1 MRTHCVPCATVAQSA
16 VASNFFCAIPL
27 LLPVMNRLQSE
38 LNRLFRSVPVAAAT
52 GAERAAS
59 GLLDAQGRV
68 RAMCLGVAQTADWR
82 ELGLVWR
89 GVQLDLALPAPA
101 IAVSGLEA
109 IELWFSLAQPVHAT
123 QAQAFLDALRQRYL
137 PELALRRISVWP
149 TSVEGTDSGEL
160 LPPQQRK
167 SEQWSAFVAPDL
179 APVFAETPWLDI
191 PPSEEG
197 QADLLRG
204 LRSIQPAEFEAAM
217 ALLCPRLTAPAASNA
232 DPAGPQSFPALPP
245 RNLDAKQFLLKVM
258 NDEAAPLALRIE
270 AAKALLPYTEGL
282 SGP

>member
-1 MRTHCVPCATVAQSA
+1 
-16 VASNFFCAIPL
+16 
-27 LLPVMNRLQSE
+27 MNRLQSE
-38 LNRLFRSVPVAAAT
+38 LNRLFRPAPESAVVAEPGRLGQALVD
-52 GAERAAS
+52 E
-59 GLLDAQGRV
+59 QGRV
-68 RAMCLGVAQTADWR
+68 HAMRLGLAHTADWR

-101 IAVSGLEA
+101 IAVSGLDA
-109 IELWFSLAQPVHAT
+109 IELWFSLAQPVAVG
-123 QAQAFLDALRQRYL
+123 QAQAFLEALRQRYL

-149 TSVEGTDSGEL
+149 AAAEPSDLAEL

-204 LRSIQPAEFEAAM
+204 LSTIQPAEFEAAM
-217 ALLCPRLTAPAASNA
+217 ALLCPTPVAQAGVAVGKAAA
-232 DPAGPQSFPALPP
+232 DVAADSAAAGSQPLQALALSALNP
-245 RNLDAKQFLLKVM
+245 KQFLLKVM
-258 NDEAAPLALRIE
+258 NDEAAPLTARIE
-270 AAKALLPYTEGL
+270 AAKALLPYTEG
-282 SGP
+282 

>member
-1 MRTHCVPCATVAQSA
+1 
-16 VASNFFCAIPL
+16 
-27 LLPVMNRLQSE
+27 MNRLQSE
-38 LNRLFRSVPVAAAT
+38 LNRLFRSAPVAAAK
-52 GAERAAS
+52 GAEHAAG

-68 RAMCLGVAQTADWR
+68 RAMRLGLAQTADWR

-109 IELWFSLAQPVHAT
+109 IELWFSLAQPVPAT
-123 QAQAFLDALRQRYL
+123 QAHAFLEALRQRYL

-149 TSVEGTDSGEL
+149 AVAESADLAEL

-167 SEQWSAFVAPDL
+167 SEQWSAFLAPDL
-179 APVFAETPWLDI
+179 APVFADTPWLDI

-204 LRSIQPAEFEAAM
+204 LRSIQPAEFNAAM
-217 ALLCPRLTAPAASNA
+217 ALLCPEPTAQVTSIADSRAA
-232 DPAGPQSFPALPP
+232 DPAGPQSIPP
-245 RNLDAKQFLLKVM
+245 SNLNAKQFLLKVM

-282 SGP
+282 SGPQSGR

>member
-1 MRTHCVPCATVAQSA
+1 
-16 VASNFFCAIPL
+16 
-27 LLPVMNRLQSE
+27 MNRLQSE
-38 LNRLFRSVPVAAAT
+38 LNRLFRPVPDAAAT
-52 GAERAAS
+52 GAEHAAG

-68 RAMCLGVAQTADWR
+68 RAMRLGLAQTADWR
-82 ELGLVWR
+82 ELSLVWR
-89 GVQLDLALPAPA
+89 GVQLDLGLPAPA

-109 IELWFSLAQPVHAT
+109 IELWFSLAQPVAVA
-123 QAQAFLDALRQRYL
+123 QAQAFLEALRQRYL

-149 TSVEGTDSGEL
+149 ASVVTTDSGEL

-197 QADLLRG
+197 QADLLRS
-204 LRSIQPAEFEAAM
+204 LSAIKPAEFEAAM
-217 ALLCPRLTAPAASNA
+217 SLLYPEPTASAASNA
-232 DPAGPQSFPALPP
+232 DSAGPQSSPALPP
-245 RNLDAKQFLLKVM
+245 GNLNAKQFLLKVM

-282 SGP
+282 SGPQSVR